1 MTDVSAPTP
10 RARFGWVAP
19 VVLVLLI
26 AAAYERVRLAGFIW
40 DDDMHLTQNPCVV
53 GPLGFAEIWTTPHAR
68 IGPLT
73 ITGFWLEH
81 RLWGLNPLL
90 FHLVNVALHA
100 VNALLLWR
108 VLCALRVPGAWL
120 GAALWALHPVQAE
133 TVAWVTELKNTL
145 SGCFYLMCVLFWA
158 HWLRTRQRWCYAGML
173 AAALLAMAAKSSTV
187 VLPGMLALCAWW
199 LERRWNWK
207 NVLQLAP
214 VAVFSIASAALAIYT
229 QSLEGGLD
237 LMTHRSITERVATAG
252 EVIVFDL
259 WKLLWPHPLMF
270 VYPRWLSANGAWLA
284 TAAVI
289 IALALLLWRR
299 RSDKARALLMTLAC
313 FITALLPVMGL
324 VDHYFIRYSFF
335 GDHFQYLASM
345 APAALAGAWL
355 MRLPRVPA
363 AGVAAL
369 LLSLLVGL
377 TWRHS
382 HIFESDEALWQD
394 TVAKNPDA
402 WMAWNNLGRL
412 HLHRGELSQARNCL
426 ERSLAVYPEHVKA
439 LNNLGAL
446 CVKESRFE
454 EAITHARRAVEL
466 DADCVEAWQTH
477 GAALLALG
485 KTDEAMSVWREA
497 IAHAPK
503 LTGESRAS
511 LAAVLL
517 QQGKIEE
524 AKAECE
530 AALALDPKQ
539 VSALNI
545 LGAAQQQA
553 GQWKE
558 SAESFE
564 RALAVD
570 DAQATVHFNYA
581 QTLRQQRRIAKAVEE
596 YERTIELL
604 PESVLAY
611 TNLAWVL
618 ATCPDEAIRDPRRA
632 VEVAKRAEELAP
644 GNLLALRSLAIAQ
657 AGSGNR
663 DEALNL
669 ARNGLEAARQAQD
682 AELVGAFSSDIEMIS
697 QKIQLLDPDLEPA
710 KE

>member
-1 MTDVSAPTP
+1 MTDAPSPTS
-10 RARFGWVAP
+10 RARFGWGAP

-26 AAAYERVRLAGFIW
+26 AMAYERVRLAGFIW

-53 GPLGFAEIWTTPHAR
+53 GPLGLAEIWTTPHAR

-108 VLCALRVPGAWL
+108 VLHALRMPGAWL

-145 SGCFYLMCVLFWA
+145 SGCLYLSCVLFYA
-158 HWLRTRQRWCYAGML
+158 HWLRTRRRWCYAGML
-173 AAALLAMAAKSSTV
+173 VAALLAMAAKSSTV

-199 LERRWNWK
+199 LERRWSWK
-207 NVLQLAP
+207 NVLHLAP
-214 VAVFSIASAALAIYT
+214 VAIFSIASAALAIYT

-237 LMTHRSITERVATAG
+237 FMTHRSFAERVATAG
-252 EVIVFDL
+252 EAIVFDL
-259 WKLLWPHPLMF
+259 WKLFWPHPLMF
-270 VYPRWLSANGAWLA
+270 VYPRWLGGHGAWLA
-284 TAAVI
+284 LVSI
-289 IALALLLWRR
+289 IVALALLLWRQ
-299 RSDKARALLMTLAC
+299 RSDKARAVLMALAC

-369 LLSLLVGL
+369 LLSLLGGL

-382 HIFESDEALWQD
+382 HIFESQDTLWQD
-394 TVAKNPDA
+394 TVTKNPDA
-402 WMAWNNLGRL
+402 WMAWNNLGAL
-412 HLHRGELSQARNCL
+412 HLHRGELSQSRECL
-426 ERSLAVYPEHVKA
+426 ERSLSIDEANVEAH
-439 LNNLGAL
+439 NNLSAL
-446 CVKESRFE
+446 CVKESRFD

-466 DADCVEAWQTH
+466 DAGCLEARQAH

-485 KTDEAMSVWREA
+485 KTDDAMSVWREA
-497 IAHAPK
+497 IAHAPE

-530 AALALDPKQ
+530 AALVLDPKQ

-553 GQWKE
+553 GHWKE

-581 QTLRQQRRIAKAVEE
+581 QTLRQQRRIAKAVRE
-596 YERTIELL
+596 YEKTIERM

-618 ATCPDEAIRDPRRA
+618 ATCPDETIRNPRGA
-632 VEVAKRAEELAP
+632 VEVAKRAVELAP

-657 AGSGNR
+657 AASGNR

-669 ARNGLEAARQAQD
+669 ARSALEAARQAQD
-682 AELVGAFSSDIEMIS
+682 AELIGAFSGDIDMIT
-697 QKIQLLDPDLEPA
+697 QKIQLLDPDLEPV

>member
-1 MTDVSAPTP
+1 MA
-10 RARFGWVAP
+10 A
-19 VVLVLLI
+19 VLMVLLI

-81 RLWGLNPLL
+81 RLWGLNPLF

-108 VLCALRVPGAWL
+108 VLGALRVPGAWL

-145 SGCFYLMCVLFWA
+145 SGCFYLTCVLCWA

-187 VLPGMLALCAWW
+187 VLPGVLALCAWW
-199 LERRWNWK
+199 LERRWSWK

-214 VAVFSIASAALAIYT
+214 VAIFSIASAALAIYT

-237 LMTHRSITERVATAG
+237 LMTHRSLAERIATAG
-252 EVIVFDL
+252 EVIAFDL

-270 VYPRWLSANGAWLA
+270 VYPRWLGGQEAWFA
-284 TAAVI
+284 FAAII
-289 IALALLLWRR
+289 IALTFLLWRQ

-345 APAALAGAWL
+345 APAALVGAWL
-355 MRLPRVPA
+355 MRLPRMPA

-369 LLSLLVGL
+369 LIALLGGL

-382 HIFESDEALWQD
+382 QIFESQDALWQD

-402 WMAWNNLGRL
+402 WMAWNNLGEL
-412 HLHRGELSQARNCL
+412 HLHRGALQLAREHL
-426 ERSLAVYPEHVKA
+426 ERSLALHADNHEAH
-439 LNNLGAL
+439 NNLAAL
-446 CVKESRFE
+446 HLKDGR
-454 EAITHARRAVEL
+454 AGLAMQHARRAVEL
-466 DADCVEAWQTH
+466 DAAGLEARHTLAAALFRNGDLDEAAQECEALLRLDSGAQRTLTLLAAIWQKA
-477 GAALLALG
+477 GRAAECEKALRRLLALDDHQG
-485 KTDEAMSVWREA
+485 DAHFNLAQLLRHHRRVKEAVRHYE
-497 IAHAPK
+497 K
-503 LTGESRAS
+503 
-511 LAAVLL
+511 AAEHQPQPV
-517 QQGKIEE
+517 
-524 AKAECE
+524 
-530 AALALDPKQ
+530 LAL
-539 VSALNI
+539 
-545 LGAAQQQA
+545 
-553 GQWKE
+553 
-558 SAESFE
+558 
-564 RALAVD
+564 
-570 DAQATVHFNYA
+570 
-581 QTLRQQRRIAKAVEE
+581 
-596 YERTIELL
+596 
-604 PESVLAY
+604 

-618 ATCPDEAIRDPRRA
+618 ATCPDASIRDP
-632 VEVAKRAEELAP
+632 KRALELATRADQLAQ
-644 GNLLALRSLAIAQ
+644 GHDLLAKRSLAVAL
-657 AGSGNR
+657 AATG
-663 DEALNL
+663 DFEAALK
-669 ARNGLEAARQAQD
+669 AATSALEAARASSN
-682 AELVGAFSSDIEMIS
+682 AELVAAFSGDIEMIR
-697 QKIQLLDPDLEPA
+697 QKIQLLDPDLEPV
-710 KE
+710 KQ